1 MSTALALRIAFARYA
16 LSTQAGRRANSG
28 NVNVLCAY
36 SANRGV

>member
-1 MSTALALRIAFARYA
+1 MSYNEQVIF
-16 LSTQAGRRANSG
+16 LSLFIETPNMGTNAG